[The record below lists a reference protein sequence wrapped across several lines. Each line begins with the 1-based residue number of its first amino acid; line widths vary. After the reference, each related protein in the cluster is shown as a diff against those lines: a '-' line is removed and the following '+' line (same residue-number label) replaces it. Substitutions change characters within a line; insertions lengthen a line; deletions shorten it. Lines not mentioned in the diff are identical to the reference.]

1 MLIYNTTFHV
11 DGERYL
17 SAFLT
22 YMRDV
27 YYPAVTARGYLK
39 NPRFV
44 RLLADVGEGLIG
56 YALMCEV
63 DDIKVLKKWKNEIGH
78 TLESNFFDHFGENI
92 LMFSTAMKDVTEM
105 VTSSHD

>member
-11 DGERYL
+11 DGDRYL
-17 SAFLT
+17 SQFLT

-27 YYPAVTARGYLK
+27 YYPAVTARGYMQ

-63 DDIKVLKKWKNEIGH
+63 EDLPTLKLWKNEIGR
-78 TLESNFFDHFGENI
+78 TLESNFFDRFGTNI
-92 LMFSTAMKDVTEM
+92 LMFSTAMKDVTEK
-105 VTSSHD
+105 VTP

>member
-11 DGERYL
+11 DGERL
-17 SAFLT
+17 LGQFLT
-22 YMRDV
+22 YMRDI
-27 YYPAVTARGYLK
+27 YYPAVTARGYLH

-63 DDIKVLKKWKNEIGH
+63 EDVVTLKKWKNEIGR
-78 TLESNFFDHFGENI
+78 TLESNFHDHFGESI
-92 LMFSTAMKDVTEM
+92 LMFSTAMKDVTEK
-105 VTSSHD
+105 VKAL

>member
-11 DGERYL
+11 EGENNL
-17 SAFLT
+17 SPFLT

-27 YYPAVTARGYLK
+27 YVPAAIRDGLLQ

-44 RLLADVGEGLIG
+44 RLLTEVGDNLFG

-63 DDIKVLKKWKNEIGH
+63 EDVKILKKWKLETGR
-78 TLESNFFDHFGENI
+78 TLESNFHQQFGEKV
-92 LMFSTAMKDVTEM
+92 LMFSTSMKDVTEK
-105 VTSSHD
+105 VVGSE

>member
-11 DGERYL
+11 DGERL
-17 SAFLT
+17 LGPFLT

-27 YYPAVTARGYLK
+27 YLPAAIEKDYLR

-44 RLLADVGEGLIG
+44 HLLADVGDNLFG

-63 DDIKVLKKWKNEIGH
+63 EDVKVLKKWKLEIGH
-78 TLESNFFDHFGENI
+78 TLESNFHQQFGEKI
-92 LMFSTAMKDVTEM
+92 LMFSTAMKDVSDKLTPLP
-105 VTSSHD
+105 